1 MGKITY
7 AVVGS
12 GWRSLFYWRIAQ
24 AYPEI
29 FEMKAMVCRTDEKA
43 EKMHREYGVPVVT
56 SEEACE
62 ALKPDFIV
70 VAVNK
75 MSIAEVAMHWAEK
88 GYPVITETPAA
99 MDVETLKKLWD
110 CHERGAKIQVAE
122 QYCFFPTHM
131 AAIEAVRRGYVGD
144 PYAIDIS
151 TVHDY
156 HAASLIRR
164 YLNLGLAPVEI
175 SGKEYAFPVEET
187 DSRYGAVTDGSV
199 KERKRVRL
207 DFEYTIDGKA
217 LVQKAQE
224 NNLGLENA
232 VQKKYAFYDFDS
244 VQYHSFIRS
253 RHLSVKGQTGE
264 LDDETLRYVDANHVP
279 HEVKLVTEY
288 ENAAGNMEAAG
299 DERMLSNQPQ
309 EIRRIR
315 FGGADGEVLYE
326 NPFLALGQKTVLSED
341 ETAIATMLLQMK
353 TYIGGGEEV
362 YPLAEALEDA
372 YIRILMEQAIVSGEK
387 ICSEH
392 MPWHN

>member
-1 MGKITY
+1 
-7 AVVGS
+7 
-12 GWRSLFYWRIAQ
+12 
-24 AYPEI
+24 
-29 FEMKAMVCRTDEKA
+29 
-43 EKMHREYGVPVVT
+43 
-56 SEEACE
+56 
-62 ALKPDFIV
+62 
-70 VAVNK
+70 
-75 MSIAEVAMHWAEK
+75 
-88 GYPVITETPAA
+88 
-99 MDVETLKKLWD
+99 
-110 CHERGAKIQVAE
+110 
-122 QYCFFPTHM
+122 M

-207 DFEYTIDGKA
+207 DFEYTVDGKA
-217 LVQKAQE
+217 PAEKAQE
-224 NNLGLENA
+224 NDHDPGHA

-264 LDDETLRYVDANHVP
+264 LDDATLRFVDANHVP
-279 HEVKLVTEY
+279 HEEKLVTEY
-288 ENAAGNMEAAG
+288 ENAAGNKKMTG
-299 DERMLSNQPQ
+299 DESMLYDQPQ
-309 EIRRIR
+309 GIRRIR

-341 ETAIATMLLQMK
+341 ETAIATMLLKMRE
-353 TYIGGGEEV
+353 YIGGGEEV

-372 YIRILMEQAIVSGEK
+372 YIRILMEQAIVSGGK
-387 ICSEH
+387 VRSEH
-392 MPWHN
+392 MPWQD